1 MIMHN
6 TQYHN
11 QYHLIGIID
20 MLGLT
25 DLTEVLI
32 FGIQI
37 GTMVTAM
44 HLGIEIECGM
54 TGYGVFH
61 MEVV

>member
-1 MIMHN
+1 
-6 TQYHN
+6 
-11 QYHLIGIID
+11 LIGIID

-54 TGYGVFH
+54 IGYGVFH